1 MLAQQIVNALSQ
13 GSFYALFAAG
23 LTLIFGV
30 LDILNLAH
38 GAVFMWGALV
48 SWYLMSN
55 AGLPFGP
62 ALALTAL
69 LCGLIG
75 WALERIAF
83 RPLREH
89 SSGHLPPLVSS
100 LAVSIILVNIAEK
113 TFGTRVVRYPDAAVP
128 FAAPVELGGGV
139 QISLLHLVL
148 LVTAL
153 VLMGVLW
160 YVVTHT
166 RLGRSIRA
174 LQENPK
180 VARMMGVDVDRTI
193 AWMFVISSSL
203 AGVAGVFLGVA
214 YNSASPYMGHWVDL
228 KGFAVI
234 ILGGM
239 GSIPG
244 ALLGGMLIAFAEI
257 GTVVFLSSDY
267 RDASAFVVL
276 MGMLLLRPSGILGSS
291 REVRA

>member
-1 MLAQQIVNALSQ
+1 MLEQQLVNALSQ
-13 GSFYALFAAG
+13 GAFYALFATG

-30 LDILNLAH
+30 LDILNMAH
-38 GAVFMWGALV
+38 GAVFMWGALLA
-48 SWYLMSN
+48 WYLMSTL
-55 AGLPFGP
+55 GLPFGWT
-62 ALALTAL
+62 LLVTAAF
-69 LCGLIG
+69 CGLMG
-75 WALERIAF
+75 LLLDFVAF
-83 RPLREH
+83 RPLRKRM
-89 SSGHLPPLVSS
+89 SGQLAPLVSS

-113 TFGTRVVRYPDAAVP
+113 LFGTRVVRYPDKAVGLDQTM
-128 FAAPVELGGGV
+128 AVGDA
-139 QISLLHLVL
+139 QISMLHVILMVM
-148 LVTAL
+148 AL
-153 VLMGVLW
+153 ALMGGLW
-160 YVVTHT
+160 YLVTHT
-166 RLGRSIRA
+166 KLGRAIRA

-193 AWMFVISSSL
+193 AWMFVIASSL

-244 ALLGGMLIAFAEI
+244 ALIGGILIGLAEV

-267 RDASAFVVL
+267 REAAVFIVL
-276 MGMLLLRPSGILGSS
+276 MGMLLLRPSGLLGSS

>member
-1 MLAQQIVNALSQ
+1 MLEQQLVNALSQ
-13 GSFYALFAAG
+13 GAFYALFATG

-30 LDILNLAH
+30 LDILNMAH
-38 GAVFMWGALV
+38 GAVFMWGAMLA
-48 SWYLMSN
+48 WYLMN
-55 AGLPFGP
+55 HLGLGFGW
-62 ALALTAL
+62 TL
-69 LCGLIG
+69 LIVVVFCGLMG
-75 WALERIAF
+75 LMLDWVAF
-83 RPLREH
+83 RPLRKRM
-89 SSGHLPPLVSS
+89 SGHLAPLVSS

-113 TFGTRVVRYPDAAVP
+113 LFGTRVVRYPDKGVGLDQSVA
-128 FAAPVELGGGV
+128 FAGA
-139 QISLLHLVL
+139 QISMLHVL
-148 LVTAL
+148 LMGMAL
-153 VLMGVLW
+153 ALMGGLW
-160 YVVTHT
+160 YLVTYT
-166 RLGRSIRA
+166 RLGRAIRA

-193 AWMFVISSSL
+193 AWMFVIASSL

-244 ALLGGMLIAFAEI
+244 ALVGGLLIGFAEI
-257 GTVVFLSSDY
+257 ATVVFLSSDY
-267 RDASAFVVL
+267 REASVFIVL
-276 MGMLLLRPSGILGSS
+276 MGMLLLRPTGLLGSS

>member
-1 MLAQQIVNALSQ
+1 MLSQQLINALSQ
-13 GSFYALFAAG
+13 GAFYALFAAG

-30 LDILNLAH
+30 LDILNMAH
-38 GAVFMWGALV
+38 GAVFMWGAML
-48 SWYLMSN
+48 SWYLMSALGVN
-55 AGLPFGP
+55 FGF
-62 ALALTAL
+62 AL
-69 LCGLIG
+69 LITIVFCGLMG
-75 WALERIAF
+75 LLLEHTAF
-83 RPLREH
+83 RPLRGR

-100 LAVSIILVNIAEK
+100 LALSIVLVHVAEK
-113 TFGTRVVRYPDAAVP
+113 IFGTRVVRYPDDAVP
-128 FAAPVELGGGV
+128 FVKSIEIGGAQV
-139 QISLLHLVL
+139 SLLQVVL
-148 LVTAL
+148 LVVAL
-153 VLMGVLW
+153 VLMGALW
-160 YVVTHT
+160 YMVART

-180 VARMMGVDVDRTI
+180 VARLMGVDVDRTI
-193 AWMFVISSSL
+193 AWMFVIASVL
-203 AGVAGVFLGVA
+203 AGIAGTFLGVA

-257 GTVVFLSSDY
+257 GTVAYVSSDY
-267 RDASAFVVL
+267 RDAAVFVVL
-276 MGMLLLRPSGILGSS
+276 MGMLLLKPSGLLGSS

>member
-1 MLAQQIVNALSQ
+1 MLSQQLVNALSQ
-13 GSFYALFAAG
+13 GAFYALFAAG

-30 LDILNLAH
+30 LDILNMAH
-38 GAVFMWGALV
+38 GAVFMWGALL
-48 SWYLMSN
+48 SWYLMSSV
-55 AGLPFGP
+55 GLPFGWT
-62 ALALTAL
+62 LVVTVVF
-69 LCGLIG
+69 CGLLG
-75 WALERIAF
+75 LLLERAAF
-83 RPLREH
+83 RPLRGREG
-89 SSGHLPPLVSS
+89 GHLPPLVSS
-100 LAVSIILVNIAEK
+100 LAASIVLVNVAEK
-113 TFGTRVVRYPDAAVP
+113 MFGTRVVRYPEGAVP
-128 FAAPVELGGGV
+128 FSQSIDFGGA
-139 QISLLHLVL
+139 QFSLLHVVL

-153 VLMGVLW
+153 VLMGGLW
-160 YVVTHT
+160 YMVTYT

-174 LQENPK
+174 LQENPR

-193 AWMFVISSSL
+193 AWMFLIASAL

-244 ALLGGMLIAFAEI
+244 AALGGMLIAFAEI
-257 GTVVFLSSDY
+257 GTVVYLSSDY
-267 RDASAFVVL
+267 RDAAVFVVL

>member
-1 MLAQQIVNALSQ
+1 MLEQQLVNALSQ
-13 GSFYALFAAG
+13 GAFYALFATG

-30 LDILNLAH
+30 LDILNMAH
-38 GAVFMWGALV
+38 GAVFMWGALLA
-48 SWYLMSN
+48 WYLMS
-55 AGLPFGP
+55 ALGLGFGWTLLLS
-62 ALALTAL
+62 ALFCGAMGL
-69 LCGLIG
+69 LLD
-75 WALERIAF
+75 WVAF
-83 RPLREH
+83 RPLRKRL
-89 SSGHLPPLVSS
+89 SGPLAPLVSS

-113 TFGTRVVRYPDAAVP
+113 TFGTRVVRYPEAATSLDRVV
-128 FAAPVELGGGV
+128 AVGNSQV
-139 QISLLHLVL
+139 SLLQV
-148 LVTAL
+148 AL
-153 VLMGVLW
+153 MVVALALMAGLW

-166 RLGRSIRA
+166 KLGRAIRA
-174 LQENPK
+174 LQENPR

-193 AWMFVISSSL
+193 AWMFVIASAL

-244 ALLGGMLIAFAEI
+244 ALVGGILIGFAEI
-257 GTVVFLSSDY
+257 ATVVFLSSDY
-267 RDASAFVVL
+267 REASVFVVL
-276 MGMLLLRPSGILGSS
+276 MAMLMLRPSGLLGSS